1 MVYVKD
7 EKLDDLILGYRK
19 DEFYAN
25 YDKEGVSQNKFTK
38 KALNFVL
45 DLTEC
50 DSLLFRYNK
59 KIVLWPNLE
68 FFNPG
73 IKGMIAFF
81 YAIDKGYNTV
91 WMEQY
96 DYPDAH
102 FYMKAFNDKDSDV
115 FVIEFED
122 HIYDSSPVQRYI
134 VNKRNTINNF
144 KRVVREAV
152 CNKILFKQPRED
164 FNYYI
169 SSGYGSEDDLECI
182 DKCIEKWN
190 FIRSLRWLFD
200 WPQKKLVVGDFLTVK
215 NYNEY
220 KRLKL
225 NFARDKEAEQKK
237 QQDRE
242 VYGMAYDDYKG
253 MVVNLLT
260 DGVTFGEKE
269 IEN

>member
-1 MVYVKD
+1 MVFTKD
-7 EKLDDLILGYRK
+7 EKLDDLILRYRK
-19 DEFYAN
+19 DEFYVN
-25 YDKEGVSQNKFTK
+25 YDKEDAYQNKFTK

-45 DLTEC
+45 DLTDC
-50 DSLLFRYNK
+50 DSLLLRYNK
-59 KIVLWPNLE
+59 KIVLWPNLV

-96 DYPDAH
+96 DYPDAYFH
-102 FYMKAFNDKDSDV
+102 MKAFNDKDSDV

-144 KRVVREAV
+144 KKVVIGAFSGKRFLDMAREELSF
-152 CNKILFKQPRED
+152 ILRSGSASEED
-164 FNYYI
+164 I
-169 SSGYGSEDDLECI
+169 ELIDDY
-182 DKCIEKWN
+182 IEKWN
-190 FIRSLRWLFD
+190 FIRSLKWLFD
-200 WPQKKLVVGDFLTVK
+200 KPQKKLLVGDFLTVK
-215 NYNEY
+215 IFNEY

-225 NFARDKEAEQKK
+225 KFAWDKEAEQKK

-253 MVVNLLT
+253 MVDNLLT
-260 DGVTFGEKE
+260 DGTTFGEKE
-269 IEN
+269 VEN